1 MENLIQNSNNSD
13 PGPISTLN
21 VLKAAGEPTRLRLL
35 NLINKSELKVS
46 DITSIIGQSQPRVSR
61 HLKLLCDAGLIQR
74 FQEGTSVF
82 YRAVPKGPFANLVRS
97 INALSFGGY
106 SNNSD
111 LSKLE
116 KLKEV
121 KAIQA
126 QKYFD
131 DIAKRWNQ
139 IRSLHVPELEVE
151 ENLLKLFTEKSF
163 NNFLDIGTGTGRILE
178 LLSPIVDSALGVDTS
193 KQMLSIARSNIEK
206 KNLKNC
212 HARLAD
218 MYNLSL
224 EDFSM
229 DAVTL
234 HQVLHFSEYPINV
247 LKEASRILK
256 SKGMLVIVDFVS
268 HDIEILRREHAHV
281 RLGFSDEEIKSWF
294 KDSGLKFLP
303 SKHLKGEPLTVG
315 IWVGEKI

>member
-1 MENLIQNSNNSD
+1 MDNLIQNNTIANV
-13 PGPISTLN
+13 GPVSTLN

-35 NLINKSELKVS
+35 NLITKSELKVS
-46 DITSIIGQSQPRVSR
+46 DITNIIGQSQPRVSR

-82 YRAVPKGPFANLVRS
+82 YRAVPDGPFANLVKS
-97 INALSFGGY
+97 INALSFGGF
-106 SNNSD
+106 SNTSD
-111 LSKLE
+111 LSKLD
-116 KLKEV
+116 KLKET

-131 DIAKRWNQ
+131 DIAKSWND

-151 ENLLKLFTEKSF
+151 KNLLKLFSVKKF

-178 LLSPIVDSALGVDTS
+178 LLSPIVDSALGIDTS
-193 KQMLSIARSNIEK
+193 KQMLSIARANIEK

-224 EDFSM
+224 EDSSM

-247 LKEASRILK
+247 LKEASRIIK
-256 SKGMLVIVDFVS
+256 SNGMLVIVDFVS
-268 HDIEILRREHAHV
+268 HDVEILKQEHAHI
-281 RLGFSDEEIKSWF
+281 RLGFSDDEINEWF
-294 KDSGLKFLP
+294 KESDLKFLS
-303 SKHLKGEPLTVG
+303 SKHLKGDPLTVG
-315 IWVGEKI
+315 IWVGEKL